1 MAGEEHSSRAAAVA
15 ERSGEEFLPLEVA
28 ATLAYE
34 RLTEIRRELP
44 AEQLDELIHFAA
56 IALSTIAPIYMTT
69 SAGAGLLVLSFRE
82 IEELLDRPLKSG
94 APSPLHGLR
103 IRKTDME
110 SAIET
115 LKLAKNAHGIT
126 NE

>member
-1 MAGEEHSSRAAAVA
+1 MAGKEEADRAVLAADA
-15 ERSGEEFLPLEVA
+15 LGEEFVSLELA
-28 ATLAYE
+28 ATVAYY
-34 RLTEIRRELP
+34 RLTEIRHPLRD
-44 AEQLDELIHFAA
+44 AHFGELIHFAA
-56 IALSTIAPIYMTT
+56 IALSTIAPIYMAT

-82 IEELLDRPLKSG
+82 IEELLYRPLKSG

-115 LKLAKNAHGIT
+115 LKLAKNAYGIT
-126 NE
+126 K